1 MCATL
6 TLNISKSALRALM
19 GGGHFG
25 WFDQEVAF
33 EVRNQEGRGGMMGRS
48 HVRLRAGNEGGEKGG
63 GVLGGSPAVLPPPHP
78 SLPHRVQVGM
88 SFSSHVLAIVPAA
101 VIGVFSGLLATA
113 FTLLNLKVA
122 RLRDALTSHLK

>member
-33 EVRNQEGRGGMMGRS
+33 EVRNQGERGGMSTTGRQM
-48 HVRLRAGNEGGEKGG
+48 RGERRGRW
-63 GVLGGSPAVLPPPHP
+63 VLGGSPA
-78 SLPHRVQVGM
+78 
-88 SFSSHVLAIVPAA
+88 
-101 VIGVFSGLLATA
+101 
-113 FTLLNLKVA
+113 
-122 RLRDALTSHLK
+122 ALTPLLP

>member
-1 MCATL
+1 
-6 TLNISKSALRALM
+6 
-19 GGGHFG
+19 
-25 WFDQEVAF
+25 
-33 EVRNQEGRGGMMGRS
+33 
-48 HVRLRAGNEGGEKGG
+48 
-63 GVLGGSPAVLPPPHP
+63 
-78 SLPHRVQVGM
+78 M

>member
-1 MCATL
+1 M
-6 TLNISKSALRALM
+6 SVSGRQM
-19 GGGHFG
+19 RGERRG
-25 WFDQEVAF
+25 EVCWVAAPLC
-33 EVRNQEGRGGMMGRS
+33 S
-48 HVRLRAGNEGGEKGG
+48 PPPPPPPPP
-63 GVLGGSPAVLPPPHP
+63 PAVLPPPHP